1 MVLLRGRKVGRYMRG
16 HTICS
21 NRYQKG
27 PIFDELNFSYNFS
40 SMKAFWFTLSSSQI
54 LNVFFAKKIVLHEAA
69 EFFFEKIFGGA
80 GQKYNIVR
88 SKKLIRIKF

>member
-1 MVLLRGRKVGRYMRG
+1 
-16 HTICS
+16 
-21 NRYQKG
+21 
-27 PIFDELNFSYNFS
+27 
-40 SMKAFWFTLSSSQI
+40 